1 MEALRGKQPS
11 RKKALLIGGGAPN
24 ATLMAGALVAFI
36 ENKVEFDVVSTAGA
50 GALLGL
56 LYRAPIVGDARK
68 ALQHTTRLG
77 IADAIYDWLPVNYKV
92 FLKGGP
98 TADVFR
104 EFLALNPFAAHII
117 GQGWNQGAEKI
128 LGDWL
133 QLVWASLT
141 PGDTSPFSQGL
152 CAHVPFAEEVIDFAA
167 LPGAPGAF
175 YINAFNVSR
184 GKMSIWGKDEITPE
198 HFRAALAFPFL
209 YPPYRLGGEDYI
221 EGAAIDTINFRALVA
236 EKPDPDPDAAPPDT
250 FLYRGEERT
259 TGLHE
264 DLDTLVVFDIL
275 GSEKLIR
282 RPENLYDAWVRSII
296 TPLVAI
302 ARDDVKLFERVHNI
316 DPATHRAK
324 RRVLKVKLLEGIAEG
339 DWPDVLDWSAS
350 NLERLYAIGYRAGL
364 RFCAEHPGA
373 LNL

>member
-152 CAHVPFAEEVIDFAA
+152 CAHV
-167 LPGAPGAF
+167 
-175 YINAFNVSR
+175 
-184 GKMSIWGKDEITPE
+184 
-198 HFRAALAFPFL
+198 
-209 YPPYRLGGEDYI
+209 
-221 EGAAIDTINFRALVA
+221 
-236 EKPDPDPDAAPPDT
+236 
-250 FLYRGEERT
+250 
-259 TGLHE
+259 
-264 DLDTLVVFDIL
+264 
-275 GSEKLIR
+275 LICTQ
-282 RPENLYDAWVRSII
+282 I
-296 TPLVAI
+296 
-302 ARDDVKLFERVHNI
+302 
-316 DPATHRAK
+316 
-324 RRVLKVKLLEGIAEG
+324 
-339 DWPDVLDWSAS
+339 
-350 NLERLYAIGYRAGL
+350 
-364 RFCAEHPGA
+364 
-373 LNL
+373 